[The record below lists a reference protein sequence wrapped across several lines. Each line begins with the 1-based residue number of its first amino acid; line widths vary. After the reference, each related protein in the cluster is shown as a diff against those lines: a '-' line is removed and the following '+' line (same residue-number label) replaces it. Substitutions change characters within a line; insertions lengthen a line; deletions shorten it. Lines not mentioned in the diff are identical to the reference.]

1 MTTSAEQKVIAAI
14 DALGVPYELIA
25 IDPAYADT
33 AAFCQQY
40 GYPLERSANTII
52 VASKKEPKQLA
63 ACVVLATTQL
73 DVNKRVRKLLGVS
86 RASFA
91 TAEEM
96 MALTGMQ
103 VGGVTPFALP
113 AELPLYVD
121 ERIMQLEWI
130 ILGSGGRAEKVKIAP
145 GVFTKLG
152 ATIIADLG
160 LERATP

>member
-1 MTTSAEQKVIAAI
+1 MTSAEQNVLATIS
-14 DALGVPYELIA
+14 ALGVPYELIT

-33 AAFCQQY
+33 TAFCQQY

-52 VASKKEPKQLA
+52 VASKKEPKQFA
-63 ACVVLATTQL
+63 GCVVLATTQL
-73 DVNKRVRKLLGVS
+73 DVNKRVRKLLDVS
-86 RASFA
+86 KVSFA

-121 ERIMQLEWI
+121 ERIMQLDWI
-130 ILGSGGRAEKVKIAP
+130 ILGSGGRGSKIKIAP
-145 GVFTKLG
+145 EVFTKLG
-152 ATIIADLG
+152 ATIIGDLAF
-160 LERATP
+160 ERSIP